1 MAMSRTLSAM
11 VSCGRRTRPA
21 ITPSIQVDTDG
32 GGDFV
37 TIAILNGAISN
48 NVLANQTILI
58 DDSVA

>member
-1 MAMSRTLSAM
+1 M

-58 DDSVA
+58 DDLVA